1 MAVATS
7 TALLFAAGTAAV
19 GTIASVQQQRKAGAA
34 AQQQYAAEQ
43 RKAEVQNVRSVRQQ
57 IREARIAQAS
67 MTNTAALTGGTGGSG
82 LAGGLGSVGSQLS
95 GNINYMQQIAQQNTA
110 IGAAAAAGAQAQS
123 NAAIYGSIGQL
134 GGTIFSAM
142 GGPKALQTPGGA
154 GVGQNYL
161 APF

>member
-1 MAVATS
+1 MAALTS
-7 TALLFAAGTAAV
+7 IAIGALTVTAAGTLAN
-19 GTIASVQQQRKAGAA
+19 IQQQRKAGAA
-34 AQQQYAAEQ
+34 AQAQYAAEQ

-67 MTNTAALTGGTGGSG
+67 MTNTAALTGGMGGSG

-110 IGAAAAAGAQAQS
+110 IGAAAAAGAKAQS
-123 NAAIYGSIGQL
+123 NAAIYGSIGSL

-142 GGPKALQTPGGA
+142 GGPKALQTPGGV
-154 GVGQNYL
+154 GTGQNHL
-161 APF
+161 APY

>member
-1 MAVATS
+1 MAALTS
-7 TALLFAAGTAAV
+7 IAIGAIAVSGTA
-19 GTIASVQQQRKAGAA
+19 TLASIQQQRKAGRAA
-34 AQQQYAAEQ
+34 ASQYAAEQ
-43 RKAEVQNVRSVRQQ
+43 RKAEIQNIRSVRQQ

-82 LAGGLGSVGSQLS
+82 LAGGIGSVGSQLS
-95 GNINYMQQIAQQNTA
+95 GNINYMQQIAEQNTA

-142 GGPKALQTPGGA
+142 GGVKALQTPGGA
-154 GVGQNYL
+154 GTGQNHL
-161 APF
+161 APY